1 MGFISDQTGGDGR
14 FALAGLRPWTP
25 ARPRPSSLLTTMS
38 RPSRSSMGPPQNL
51 GPHQD
56 IVMGPPP
63 LPPQASQPR
72 DNNLKR
78 AAEPDLAEKYAR
90 LVRKYK
96 ELEEVSIHFCKCEK
110 DLLGIH

>member
-1 MGFISDQTGGDGR
+1 
-14 FALAGLRPWTP
+14 
-25 ARPRPSSLLTTMS
+25 
-38 RPSRSSMGPPQNL
+38 
-51 GPHQD
+51 
-56 IVMGPPP
+56 MGPPP